1 MYRRDFIL
9 YYVYIISMDILQ
21 KEVNRFGV
29 ENTLRQLKDYH
40 SSLRVKKTKQFRF
53 LNRQTMKFGMQFDV
67 AATINRRKFH
77 LSDKL
82 DKHLVRLNKHYQRNP
97 TDNMRSYIKSKIM
110 PEYIQNDTP
119 VISKLLNSVYNRV
132 GGAEVGGAEVAVNF
146 IRASNEIYDI
156 FHTNPD
162 VIRSSVALADSFF
175 TMKGIATSS
184 DKTLMAG
191 ALLLQLVL
199 MGARST
205 PEGFGADNLVVDI
218 KKEKGKQKQAAQQA
232 AAKKAAQQAAKPKVV
247 QPVTPKELTADEKAM
262 NALQELNFSDE
273 EW

>member
-1 MYRRDFIL
+1 
-9 YYVYIISMDILQ
+9 MDILQ

-40 SSLRVKKTKQFRF
+40 SSLRVKNTKQFRF
-53 LNRQTMKFGMQFDV
+53 LNRQTMKFGMHSDV

-82 DKHLVRLNKHYQRNP
+82 DKHLVRLNKHSQRNP
-97 TDNMRSYIKSKIM
+97 NDNMRSYIKSKIM
-110 PEYIQNDTP
+110 PEYIQNDIP
-119 VISKLLNSVYNRV
+119 VISKLLNSVYRR
-132 GGAEVGGAEVAVNF
+132 GSDADSAVNF

-162 VIRSSVALADSFF
+162 VVQSSVALADSFF